1 MTAPPHSPADA
12 GAPPGSAAVAAPA
25 AARRPGIGAR
35 LVSLVGEL
43 LILAGAVV
51 GLYVV
56 WQLFY
61 TDVTAAREQQEVLE
75 TLDWAYTGEIE
86 AEEPGDPAEPAG
98 PLVIA
103 DADKQSP
110 DTAPVMEEPEFR
122 TTFATLYVPRWG
134 TDYVKPISEGVTRR
148 EVLDVL
154 GIGHYP
160 GTGMP
165 GELGNFAISAHRTTY
180 GKPFNRIAELEHGD
194 ALVVQTQEA
203 WYVYRVTDDSIVL
216 PHQVEVIAPVPGQP
230 GAAPDGH
237 YITLTTCHPMFSAA
251 ERYIVHG
258 ELEYWAPVGDAV
270 PAEILEEVAQ
280 P

>member
-1 MTAPPHSPADA
+1 MSAPPHSPADA
-12 GAPPGSAAVAAPA
+12 GAPPGSAAAAAP
-25 AARRPGIGAR
+25 AARRPGFGTR
-35 LVSLVGEL
+35 LISLVGEL
-43 LILAGAVV
+43 LIVAGAVI

-75 TLDWAYTGEIE
+75 TLDWAYTGEITADE
-86 AEEPGDPAEPAG
+86 PAEPEG

-110 DTAPVMEEPEFR
+110 DTAPVMDEPEFL

-134 TDYVKPISEGVTRR
+134 TDYVKPISQGVTRR

-160 GTGMP
+160 GTAMP

-194 ALVVQTQEA
+194 PLVVQTEEA

-216 PHQVEVIAPVPGQP
+216 PHQVEVIAPVPGRP
-230 GAAPDGH
+230 GVAPDGH

-251 ERYIVHG
+251 ERFIVHG
-258 ELEYWAPVGDAV
+258 ELEYWAPVGDAL

>member
-1 MTAPPHSPADA
+1 MSAPPHSPADA
-12 GAPPGSAAVAAPA
+12 GTPPGSATAAAPA
-25 AARRPGIGAR
+25 AARRPGIGTR
-35 LVSLVGEL
+35 LISLVGEL
-43 LILAGAVV
+43 LIVAGAVI

-61 TDVTAAREQQEVLE
+61 TDVTAAREQEEVLE
-75 TLDWAYTGEIE
+75 TLDWAYTGEITADE
-86 AEEPGDPAEPAG
+86 PAEPEG

-110 DTAPVMEEPEFR
+110 DTAPVMDEPEFL

-134 TDYVKPISEGVTRR
+134 TDYVKPISQGVTRR

-160 GTGMP
+160 GTAMP

-194 ALVVQTQEA
+194 PLVVQTEEA

-216 PHQVEVIAPVPGQP
+216 PHQVEVIAPVPGRP
-230 GAAPDGH
+230 GVAPDGH

-251 ERYIVHG
+251 ERFIVHG
-258 ELEYWAPVGDAV
+258 ELEYWAPVGDAL

>member
-1 MTAPPHSPADA
+1 MTQQPFSRP
-12 GAPPGSAAVAAPA
+12 GAIDLSGLKGAAAPS
-25 AARRPGIGAR
+25 AARRPGIGTR
-35 LVSLVGEL
+35 LISLVGEL
-43 LILAGAVV
+43 LIVAGAVI

-75 TLDWAYTGEIE
+75 TLDWAYTGEITADE
-86 AEEPGDPAEPAG
+86 PAEPEG

-110 DTAPVMEEPEFR
+110 DTAPVMEEPEFL

-134 TDYVKPISEGVTRR
+134 TDYVKPVSQGVTRR

-160 GTGMP
+160 GTAMP

-194 ALVVQTQEA
+194 PLVVQTEEA

-251 ERYIVHG
+251 ERFIVHG

-270 PAEILEEVAQ
+270 PAEILEEVSQ